1 VLPVVGVHAGAS
13 LAGNDCSDA
22 SAIGSSNLRD
32 GSAAR
37 RRPRRWRR
45 WSISEDAHQASAPL
59 PRINA
64 SPVTDRRRRPK
75 IRKAPAAVA
84 SSQRSASQL
93 NRSSDRSQM
102 LSLLLCSSRFIAM
115 RVSFDSKG
123 LLQRKCPEKPFQH
136 ARCTRTANWG
146 AQENWLTSFP
156 TDPLSSTSVAIQDSE
171 GLIAVA
177 RCPSGTVAER
187 NC

>member
-1 VLPVVGVHAGAS
+1 MRRGVWGVVVVLPVVGVHAGAS

-22 SAIGSSNLRD
+22 SPIGSSNVRD

-64 SPVTDRRRRPK
+64 RPVTDRRRRPK

-102 LSLLLCSSRFIAM
+102 LSSLLCSSRFIAI
-115 RVSFDSKG
+115 RASPSTLRACCNASAPRSRINALEARGRQIGRSSKIG
-123 LLQRKCPEKPFQH
+123 
-136 ARCTRTANWG
+136 
-146 AQENWLTSFP
+146 
-156 TDPLSSTSVAIQDSE
+156 
-171 GLIAVA
+171 
-177 RCPSGTVAER
+177 
-187 NC
+187 